1 MTEPLSLPRLVATT
15 REIAPVDALL
25 CADPRNPLVWTR
37 KGDGLVA
44 AGPDL
49 LHIDVAE
56 DGRIAA
62 IADLWRAI
70 SQATDVDDEVSLPG
84 TGLVGFGAFAFDDA
98 SEWPSTLIVPS
109 TIVGRRGDRA
119 WMTTIRVA
127 DRPDDLP
134 TVGEV
139 GFGPSWSATLGP
151 GAMDP
156 EAHDAAVRQ
165 ALAAIGSGEVSKV
178 VIARDLEGTIP
189 AQADLRRLVRS
200 LATEYLD
207 TWTYAVDGI
216 IGASPETLVTVQGGE
231 VSARV
236 LAGTLPR
243 GASAIEDDSV
253 PFELSTSEKD
263 RAEHRYAVDSVL
275 DALRPHTRDLEAAGD
290 PFTLELP
297 NLWHLATDVHGTL
310 TDGASALDMV
320 RALHPT
326 AAVAGTPTDKAKEAI
341 RLIEPFDRGRYAGPV
356 GWIDGNGDGEWAIAL
371 RGAQF
376 EPLSEDDA
384 DHGATRAVRAH
395 AGGGIVA
402 GSVPEAEL
410 LETRVKFRPIVDAL
424 A

>member
-25 CADPRNPLVWTR
+25 CADPQDPLVWTR

-56 DGRIAA
+56 EGRIAA

-70 SQATDVDDEVSLPG
+70 SQATDVDDEVGLPG

-98 SEWPSTLIVPS
+98 SERPSTLVVPS
-109 TIVGRRGDRA
+109 TIIGRRGDRA
-119 WMTTIRVA
+119 WLTRIRVA

-134 TVGEV
+134 AAGEIAL
-139 GFGPSWSATLGP
+139 GPSWSATLGP

-156 EAHDAAVRQ
+156 EGHDAAVRQ
-165 ALAAIGSGEVSKV
+165 ALAAIESGEVSKV

-189 AQADLRRLVRS
+189 GRSDLRRLVRS

-216 IGASPETLVTVQGGE
+216 IGASPETLVTVRDGE

-243 GASAIEDDSV
+243 GASASEDDSV
-253 PFELSTSEKD
+253 PFELSTSDKD
-263 RAEHRYAVDSVL
+263 RVEHRYAVDSVL
-275 DALRPHTRDLEAAGD
+275 DALRSHTRDLEAAGD

-297 NLWHLATDVHGTL
+297 NLWHLATDVRGTL
-310 TDGASALDMV
+310 TDGASALDLV

-326 AAVAGTPTDKAKEAI
+326 AAVAGTPTDKAIEAI

-356 GWIDGNGDGEWAIAL
+356 GWIDGDGDGEWAIAL
-371 RGAQF
+371 RCAQF
-376 EPLSEDDA
+376 DPADDTA
-384 DHGATRAVRAH
+384 ATRPVTAH